1 MYKTNNISKLLL
13 STTVLVTVLV
23 SPLLLDPINLTKL
36 LTLSLGVGV
45 AGLFFLQKFN
55 KTEFF
60 KIERVVFIIVVCFL
74 SLAYLSS
81 IINKQ
86 NLYNSAMGAWGRN
99 NGLISL
105 TAFLFIFLMFSSIK
119 NQPLPKLLLSNL
131 VVLGFFLSVYAWLQ
145 HFKLDIISNLFPS
158 YQPPGI
164 TLTLGN
170 SNFASAF
177 LGLTFTASIGF
188 ALNSINTK
196 SMRLAALFSGFIHIP
211 LIPLLDTQGRIIF
224 AVGGLI
230 VVGVW
235 LSTSSNRVWQKI
247 SYGYW
252 AFSTLIGFLGLIG
265 LFGFGI
271 FSERLSND
279 VVNLKDRYYH
289 WISALNM
296 MKDNIF
302 FGVGIDAFGDYYR
315 RYRTEESIILR
326 GTAMSGT
333 DNAHNSFLQYGA
345 TGGAPLLL
353 VYAVLILFIL
363 WRSLKA
369 FKLQSDKRLVGTLF
383 AVWIGYQV
391 QSLVSIE
398 QIGIS
403 IWHWVISGILVNLSY
418 ESISVID
425 KTQEKSVN
433 TQKKIKMLPKTIVA
447 LLSSGLIFSS
457 IFFVLPSIINDRQI
471 NRQLEIL
478 NSAKSREQVV
488 DSINTMLPLVL
499 SSGQPKLRMII
510 ADTLGSKGFIAE
522 AFKLADQTTKDF
534 PTFLTGW
541 EIAASI
547 LEGNNQKSE
556 AVIYRAKTV
565 ELDPLNQIFIDKLQ
579 EDKRASR

>member
-1 MYKTNNISKLLL
+1 MSKTNNINKLLL

-23 SPLLLDPINLTKL
+23 SPLLLEPINLVKL

-45 AGLFFLQKFN
+45 VGLFFSQKLI
-55 KTEFF
+55 KTESI
-60 KIERVVFIIVVCFL
+60 KVERVVYMLVACFL
-74 SLAYLSS
+74 ILTYLSS

-86 NLYNSAMGAWGRN
+86 NLQNSAMGAWGRN

-105 TAFLFIFLMFSSIK
+105 TAFLFIFLIFSSIK
-119 NQPLPKLLLSNL
+119 NQSLPKFLLLNL

-145 HFKLDIISNLFPS
+145 HFKLDIISTLFPS

-177 LGLTFTASIGF
+177 LGLTFTASLGF

-235 LSTSSNRVWQKI
+235 LSTSPNRVWRKI

-252 AFSTLIGFLGLIG
+252 AVSTLIGFLGLSG

-296 MKDNIF
+296 IKDNIF

-345 TGGAPLLL
+345 TGGVPLLI
-353 VYAVLILFIL
+353 VYVFLTLFIL

-403 IWHWVISGILVNLSY
+403 IWNWALGGILVNLSF
-418 ESISVID
+418 ESKSVMD
-425 KTQEKSVN
+425 KAQEKSVN
-433 TQKKIKMLPKTIVA
+433 TQKEIKILPKITA
-447 LLSSGLIFSS
+447 FLSTGLIFSS
-457 IFFVLPSIINDRQI
+457 LFFVLPSIANDRQI
-471 NRQLEIL
+471 NQQLEIL
-478 NSAKSREQVV
+478 NSAKSREQIV
-488 DSINTMLPLVL
+488 DSLDTILQLTL
-499 SSGQPKLRMII
+499 SSKQPKFRMIV
-510 ADTLGSKGFIAE
+510 ADTLGTRGYIAE

-541 EIAASI
+541 EIAATI

-556 AVIYRAKTV
+556 AVYYRTKTV

-579 EDKRASR
+579 EDERASR

>member
-119 NQPLPKLLLSNL
+119 NQPLPKFLLSNL

-177 LGLTFTASIGF
+177 LGLTFTASMGF
-188 ALNSINTK
+188 ALNSINAK

-235 LSTSSNRVWQKI
+235 LSTSSNRVWRKI

-252 AFSTLIGFLGLIG
+252 AISTLIGFLGLSG

-296 MKDNIF
+296 MKDHMF

-403 IWHWVISGILVNLSY
+403 IWNWALGGILVNLSF
-418 ESISVID
+418 ESKSVMD
-425 KTQEKSVN
+425 KAQEKSVN
-433 TQKKIKMLPKTIVA
+433 TQNEIKILPKITA
-447 LLSSGLIFSS
+447 FLSTGLIFSS
-457 IFFVLPSIINDRQI
+457 LFFVLPSIANDRQI
-471 NRQLEIL
+471 NQQLEIL
-478 NSAKSREQVV
+478 NSAKSREQIV
-488 DSINTMLPLVL
+488 DSLDTILQLTL
-499 SSGQPKLRMII
+499 SSKQPKFRMIV
-510 ADTLGSKGFIAE
+510 ADTLGTRGYIAE

-541 EIAASI
+541 EIAATI

-556 AVIYRAKTV
+556 AVYYRTKTV

-579 EDKRASR
+579 EDERASR

>member
-1 MYKTNNISKLLL
+1 MSSFLPSSK
-13 STTVLVTVLV
+13 
-23 SPLLLDPINLTKL
+23 
-36 LTLSLGVGV
+36 
-45 AGLFFLQKFN
+45 A
-55 KTEFF
+55 
-60 KIERVVFIIVVCFL
+60 
-74 SLAYLSS
+74 
-81 IINKQ
+81 
-86 NLYNSAMGAWGRN
+86 SAMK
-99 NGLISL
+99 SL
-105 TAFLFIFLMFSSIK
+105 K
-119 NQPLPKLLLSNL
+119 PPCSNH
-131 VVLGFFLSVYAWLQ
+131 STIPSPREPS
-145 HFKLDIISNLFPS
+145 KLDIISNLFPS

-296 MKDNIF
+296 MKDHIF

-457 IFFVLPSIINDRQI
+457 LFFVLPSIINDRQI

-541 EIAASI
+541 EIAATI

-556 AVIYRAKTV
+556 AVYYRTKTV

-579 EDKRASR
+579 EDERASR

>member
-1 MYKTNNISKLLL
+1 MSKTNNINKLLL

-23 SPLLLDPINLTKL
+23 SPLLLEPINLVKL

-45 AGLFFLQKFN
+45 VGLFFSQKLI
-55 KTEFF
+55 KTESV
-60 KIERVVFIIVVCFL
+60 KVERVVYMLVACFL
-74 SLAYLSS
+74 ILTYLSS

-86 NLYNSAMGAWGRN
+86 NLQNSAMGAWGRN

-105 TAFLFIFLMFSSIK
+105 TAFLFIFLIFSSIK
-119 NQPLPKLLLSNL
+119 NQSLPKFLLLNL

-145 HFKLDIISNLFPS
+145 HFELDIISTLFPS

-177 LGLTFTASIGF
+177 LGLTFTASLGF

-235 LSTSSNRVWQKI
+235 LSTSPNRVWQKI

-252 AFSTLIGFLGLIG
+252 AVSTLIGFLGLSG

-345 TGGAPLLL
+345 TGGVPLLI
-353 VYAVLILFIL
+353 VYVFLTLFIL

-403 IWHWVISGILVNLSY
+403 IWNWALGGILVNLSF
-418 ESISVID
+418 ESKSVMD
-425 KTQEKSVN
+425 KAQEKSVN
-433 TQKKIKMLPKTIVA
+433 TQNEIKILPKITA
-447 LLSSGLIFSS
+447 FLSTGLIFSS
-457 IFFVLPSIINDRQI
+457 LFFVLPSIANDRQI
-471 NRQLEIL
+471 NQQLEIL
-478 NSAKSREQVV
+478 NSVNSREQIV
-488 DSINTMLPLVL
+488 DSLDTILQLTL
-499 SSGQPKLRMII
+499 SSKQPKFRMIV
-510 ADTLGSKGFIAE
+510 ADTLGTRGYIAE

-541 EIAASI
+541 EIAATI

-556 AVIYRAKTV
+556 AVYYRTKTV

-579 EDKRASR
+579 EDERASR

>member
-1 MYKTNNISKLLL
+1 MSKTNNINRLLS

-23 SPLLLDPINLTKL
+23 SPSLLEPINLIKL
-36 LTLSLGVGV
+36 LTLSLGVGF
-45 AGLFFLQKFN
+45 AGLFLLQKFN
-55 KTEFF
+55 QTGFF
-60 KIERVVFIIVVCFL
+60 KVERMVFIITTCFL
-74 SLAYLSS
+74 SLAFLSA
-81 IINKQ
+81 IVNKQ
-86 NLYNSAMGAWGRN
+86 NVYNSAMGAWGRN

-105 TAFLFIFLMFSSIK
+105 TAFLLIFLIFSSIK
-119 NQPLPKLLLSNL
+119 NQPLPKFLLFNL

-145 HFKLDIISNLFPS
+145 NFNLDILSTLFPS

-164 TLTLGN
+164 TITLGN

-196 SMRLAALFSGFIHIP
+196 FMRLAALFSAFIHIP

-224 AVGGLI
+224 AVGGFI

-235 LSTSSNRVWQKI
+235 LSTSPHRVWQKI

-252 AFSTLIGFLGLIG
+252 VLSTSIGLLGLSG

-296 MKDNIF
+296 MKDHAF
-302 FGVGIDAFGDYYR
+302 FGVGIDDFGDSYR

-326 GTAMSGT
+326 GTALSGT

-345 TGGAPLLL
+345 TGGVPLFL
-353 VYAVLILFIL
+353 VYAFLILFIL
-363 WRSLKA
+363 WRSLIA

-383 AVWIGYQV
+383 AIWIGYQV

-418 ESISVID
+418 ENISVID
-425 KTQEKSVN
+425 KTQEKSVS
-433 TQKKIKMLPKTIVA
+433 TQKKIKMPSKTIVA
-447 LLSSGLIFSS
+447 FLSSGLIFSS
-457 IFFVLPSIINDRQI
+457 LFFVLPSIINDRQI

-488 DSINTMLPLVL
+488 ESIDTILPLVL
-499 SSGQPKLRMII
+499 SSGQPKFRMII
-510 ADTLGSKGFIAE
+510 ADTLGSNGFIAE

-556 AVIYRAKTV
+556 AVFYRAKTV

-579 EDKRASR
+579 EDKGSR

>member
-1 MYKTNNISKLLL
+1 MSKTNTINKLLL

-23 SPLLLDPINLTKL
+23 SPMLLEPINLVKL
-36 LTLSLGVGV
+36 LILSLGVGV
-45 AGLFFLQKFN
+45 VGLFFSQKLI
-55 KTEFF
+55 KTESV
-60 KIERVVFIIVVCFL
+60 KVERVVYMLVACFL
-74 SLAYLSS
+74 ILTYLSS

-86 NLYNSAMGAWGRN
+86 NLQNSAMGAWGRN

-105 TAFLFIFLMFSSIK
+105 TAFLFIFLIFSSIK
-119 NQPLPKLLLSNL
+119 NQSLPKFLLLNL

-145 HFKLDIISNLFPS
+145 HFKLDIISTLFPS

-177 LGLTFTASIGF
+177 LGLTFTASLGF

-235 LSTSSNRVWQKI
+235 LSTSPNRVWRKI

-252 AFSTLIGFLGLIG
+252 AVSTLIGFLGLSG

-345 TGGAPLLL
+345 TGGVPLLI
-353 VYAVLILFIL
+353 VYVFLTLFIL

-403 IWHWVISGILVNLSY
+403 IWNWALGGILVNLSF
-418 ESISVID
+418 ESKSVMD
-425 KTQEKSVN
+425 KAQEKSVN
-433 TQKKIKMLPKTIVA
+433 TQKEIKILPKITA
-447 LLSSGLIFSS
+447 FLSTGLIFSS
-457 IFFVLPSIINDRQI
+457 LFFVLPSIANDRQI
-471 NRQLEIL
+471 NQQLEIL
-478 NSAKSREQVV
+478 NSAKSREQIV
-488 DSINTMLPLVL
+488 DSLDTILQLTL
-499 SSGQPKLRMII
+499 SSKQPKFRMIV
-510 ADTLGSKGFIAE
+510 ADTLGTRGYIAE

-541 EIAASI
+541 EIAATI

-556 AVIYRAKTV
+556 AVYYRTKTV

-579 EDKRASR
+579 EDERASR

>member
-119 NQPLPKLLLSNL
+119 NQSLPKFLLSNL

-177 LGLTFTASIGF
+177 LGLTFTASMGF
-188 ALNSINTK
+188 ALNSINAK

-235 LSTSSNRVWQKI
+235 LSTSSNRVWRKI

-252 AFSTLIGFLGLIG
+252 AISTLIGFLGLSG

-296 MKDNIF
+296 MKDHIF

-403 IWHWVISGILVNLSY
+403 IWNWALGGILVNLSF
-418 ESISVID
+418 ESKSVMD
-425 KTQEKSVN
+425 KAQEKSVN
-433 TQKKIKMLPKTIVA
+433 TQNEIKILPKITA
-447 LLSSGLIFSS
+447 FLSTGLIFSS
-457 IFFVLPSIINDRQI
+457 LFFVLPSIANDRQI
-471 NRQLEIL
+471 NQQLEIL
-478 NSAKSREQVV
+478 NSAKSREQIV
-488 DSINTMLPLVL
+488 DSLDTILQLTL
-499 SSGQPKLRMII
+499 SSKQPKFRMIV
-510 ADTLGSKGFIAE
+510 ADTLGTRGYIAE

-541 EIAASI
+541 EIAATI

-556 AVIYRAKTV
+556 AVYYRTKTV

-579 EDKRASR
+579 EDERASR

>member
-1 MYKTNNISKLLL
+1 MSKTNNINKLLL

-23 SPLLLDPINLTKL
+23 SPLLLEPINLVKL

-45 AGLFFLQKFN
+45 VGLFFSQKLI
-55 KTEFF
+55 KTESV
-60 KIERVVFIIVVCFL
+60 KVERVVYMLVACFL
-74 SLAYLSS
+74 ILTYLSS

-86 NLYNSAMGAWGRN
+86 NLQNSAMGAWGRN

-105 TAFLFIFLMFSSIK
+105 TAFLFIFLIFSSIK
-119 NQPLPKLLLSNL
+119 NQSLPKFLLLNL

-145 HFKLDIISNLFPS
+145 HFELDIISTLFPS

-177 LGLTFTASIGF
+177 LGLTFTASLGF

-235 LSTSSNRVWQKI
+235 LSTSPNRVWRKI

-252 AFSTLIGFLGLIG
+252 AVSTLIGFLGLSG

-345 TGGAPLLL
+345 TGGVPLLI
-353 VYAVLILFIL
+353 VYVFLTLFIL

-403 IWHWVISGILVNLSY
+403 IWNWALGGILVNLSF
-418 ESISVID
+418 ESKSVMD
-425 KTQEKSVN
+425 KAQEKSVN
-433 TQKKIKMLPKTIVA
+433 TQNEIKILPKITA
-447 LLSSGLIFSS
+447 FLSTGLIFSS
-457 IFFVLPSIINDRQI
+457 LFFVLPSIANDRQI
-471 NRQLEIL
+471 NQQLEIL
-478 NSAKSREQVV
+478 FSAKSREQIV
-488 DSINTMLPLVL
+488 DSLDTILQLTL
-499 SSGQPKLRMII
+499 SSKQPKFRMIV
-510 ADTLGSKGFIAE
+510 ADTLGTRGYIAE

-541 EIAASI
+541 EIAATI

-556 AVIYRAKTV
+556 AVYYRTKTV

-579 EDKRASR
+579 EDERASR

>member
-1 MYKTNNISKLLL
+1 MSKTNNINKLLL

-23 SPLLLDPINLTKL
+23 SPLLLEPINLVKL

-45 AGLFFLQKFN
+45 VGLFFSQKLI
-55 KTEFF
+55 KTESI
-60 KIERVVFIIVVCFL
+60 KVERVVYMLVACFL
-74 SLAYLSS
+74 ILTYLSS

-86 NLYNSAMGAWGRN
+86 NLQNSAMGAWGRN

-105 TAFLFIFLMFSSIK
+105 TAFLFIFLIFSSIK
-119 NQPLPKLLLSNL
+119 NQSLPKFLLLNL

-145 HFKLDIISNLFPS
+145 HFKLDIISTLFPS

-177 LGLTFTASIGF
+177 LGLTFTASLGF

-235 LSTSSNRVWQKI
+235 LSTSPNRVWRKI

-252 AFSTLIGFLGLIG
+252 AVSTLIGFLGLSG

-345 TGGAPLLL
+345 TGGVPLLI
-353 VYAVLILFIL
+353 VYVFLTLFIL

-383 AVWIGYQV
+383 AVWIAYQV

-403 IWHWVISGILVNLSY
+403 IWNWALGGILVNLSF
-418 ESISVID
+418 ESKSVID
-425 KTQEKSVN
+425 KAQEKSVN
-433 TQKKIKMLPKTIVA
+433 TQKEIKILPKITA
-447 LLSSGLIFSS
+447 FLSTGLIFSS
-457 IFFVLPSIINDRQI
+457 LFFVLPSIANDRQI
-471 NRQLEIL
+471 NQQLEIL
-478 NSAKSREQVV
+478 NSAKSREQIV
-488 DSINTMLPLVL
+488 DSLDTILQLTL
-499 SSGQPKLRMII
+499 SSKQPKFRMIV
-510 ADTLGSKGFIAE
+510 ADTLGTKGLIAE

-541 EIAASI
+541 EIAATI

-556 AVIYRAKTV
+556 AVYYRTKTV

-579 EDKRASR
+579 EDERASR